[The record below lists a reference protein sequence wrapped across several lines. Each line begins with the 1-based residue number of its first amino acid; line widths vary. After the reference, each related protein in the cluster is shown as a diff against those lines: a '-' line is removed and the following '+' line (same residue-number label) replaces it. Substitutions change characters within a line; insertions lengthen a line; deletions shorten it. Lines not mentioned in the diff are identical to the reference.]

1 MQQCAC
7 DDTTQNETLA
17 QLRAKLIARLGFA
30 DALGAAPTRAL
41 SDLRTDMLRVL
52 GYGAVVASPPPG
64 IDEEMDVWLNEAQ
77 QTLFR
82 RLELDEGAT
91 SPPARMAADS
101 DTTTLDYQP
110 VLNLALA
117 MACQHRGKPEAKAYF
132 DTFERYVG
140 DVAARRPPG
149 LVALLNQLLIE
160 AQTTIFDRLGKAGVR
175 TERWFTWDLTEGERF
190 YDLDANTE
198 QTADPACTKLLD
210 PSLITFVGVQRD
222 TITERLVAGIP
233 PAVLAQDITGW
244 PERYEVRQCIELW
257 PAPAETRGQLIIK
270 GHFQP
275 TAFASDD
282 DKTTIKS
289 HVVYLLALANAKAHY
304 KQPDTQSVM
313 AQFEGE
319 LRAIVAGSHQT
330 YRYIPGARRSTSAVY
345 VEPRPDVP
353 FA

>member
-17 QLRAKLIARLGFA
+17 QLRARLIARLGFA

-52 GYGAVVASPPPG
+52 GYGAVVSSPPPG
-64 IDEEMDVWLNEAQ
+64 IAEEMTVWLNEAQ

-82 RLELDEGAT
+82 RLELDKGSAT
-91 SPPARMAADS
+91 PPARMTADS

-110 VLNLALA
+110 VFNLALA
-117 MACQHRGKPEAKAYF
+117 MACKHRNKPEAKDYL
-132 DTFERYVG
+132 DTYERYVG

-149 LVALLNQLLIE
+149 LVALLNQMLIE
-160 AQTTIFDRLGKAGVR
+160 AQTTIFDRLAKAGVR
-175 TERWFTWDLTEGERF
+175 TERWFSWNLTAGERF
-190 YDLDANTE
+190 YDLDANEEGQGET
-198 QTADPACTKLLD
+198 PACTKLLD
-210 PSLITFVGVQRD
+210 PALITWVGYQRD
-222 TITERLVAGIP
+222 SVIAPLVAGIP
-233 PAVLAQDITGW
+233 PQLLGYDRTGW
-244 PERYEVRQCIELW
+244 PERYEIRQCIELY
-257 PAPAETRGQLIIK
+257 PAPAETAGQLLIK

-275 TAFASDD
+275 SAFASDG

-304 KQPDTQSVM
+304 KQPDAQSVM

-319 LRAIVAGSHQT
+319 LRSIVAGSHQT
-330 YRYIPGARRSTSAVY
+330 RSYVPGARGTGPVY
-345 VEPRPDVP
+345 VEPKPVTP
-353 FA
+353 F

>member
-30 DALGAAPTRAL
+30 DPLGNAPTRQL
-41 SDLRTDMLRVL
+41 VDLRTDMLRLL
-52 GYGAVVASPPPG
+52 GYGAVVDTPPPG
-64 IDEEMDVWLNEAQ
+64 IAEELDVWLNEAQ
-77 QTLFR
+77 QTAFR
-82 RLELDEGAT
+82 RLELDQGNAT
-91 SPPARMAADS
+91 PPARMTADS

-117 MACQHRGKPEAKAYF
+117 MACQHRAKPEAKAYF
-132 DTFERYVG
+132 DSYERYVG

-160 AQTTIFDRLGKAGVR
+160 AQATTFDRLGKAGVR
-175 TERWFTWDLTEGERF
+175 TERWFSWDLTAGERF
-190 YDLDANTE
+190 YDLDGNAE

-222 TITERLVAGIP
+222 TSIQRLTAGIP
-233 PAVLAQDITGW
+233 PYLLAYTTTGW

-257 PAPAETRGQLIIK
+257 PAPAATEGQLIIK

-275 TAFASDD
+275 SAFAADA

-304 KQPDTQSVM
+304 KQPDAQSVM

-319 LRAIVAGSHQT
+319 LRSIVAGSHQT
-330 YRYIPGARRSTSAVY
+330 YRYLPGVRRTAATY
-345 VEPRPDVP
+345 VEPKPDVP